1 MKTVNIS
8 LTVQQ
13 TQAIDEAVNKLGFA
27 NRSEFFRTLLRVFI
41 NKPEVLEEDWPMRS
55 PSTRSTREVLEGFR
69 NTGRYS
75 KPFLKSLEAGLKRS
89 NYFTNDLD
97 K

>member
-8 LTVQQ
+8 LTTQQ
-13 TQAIDEAVNKLGFA
+13 TQSIDEAVTKLGFA
-27 NRSEFFRTLLRVFI
+27 NRSEFFRTLVRVFL
-41 NKPEVLEEDWPMRS
+41 NKPDVLEQDWPMRS
-55 PSTRSTREVLEGFR
+55 PSTKSAKEVLEGFR
-69 NTGRYS
+69 NTGKYS
-75 KPFLKSLEAGLKRS
+75 KAFLKSLEAGLKRS